1 MSKAKHAKHAVRPD
15 RPLTEDCLVVRQ
27 CMTYVAGVSVAHG
40 VIRGDGAGMCATCRS
55 SHNDGS
61 CAAVRLSYR
70 FDRSSSQT
78 NLCRCLDRA
87 HLSPD
92 RDYDTCLTNRQ
103 ACNSA
108 CPLTHHSRIPS
119 SPAGSSCERATWL
132 ALSAMRRNTSAGARR
147 ATIPPALSAH
157 FHSDIREPATACDL
171 WRWCRCGC
179 AYTAMAGC

>member
-1 MSKAKHAKHAVRPD
+1 MGQVCAQPAGAVTTMARAQRCGCRIVLIGP
-15 RPLTEDCLVVRQ
+15 PPKQ
-27 CMTYVAGVSVAHG
+27 
-40 VIRGDGAGMCATCRS
+40 TCVGGTRS
-55 SHNDGS
+55 
-61 CAAVRLSYR
+61 L
-70 FDRSSSQT
+70 
-78 NLCRCLDRA
+78 CLDRA